1 MSDCYLT
8 SRAVQPE
15 PIPSTMLAT
24 VPCAT
29 TYGVEAHIVSVE
41 TNVAFGLPRF
51 FLSGLPDRAV
61 SESANRVEAA
71 LKNSGREFPRGRITV
86 NLAPA
91 DLPKEGSAFD
101 LPIAVGLLVA
111 SGQLRTAQLAGSLL
125 LGELALDGTLRPVK
139 GVLPVALEA
148 RERGF
153 RHILLPA
160 ANAREASVVRGIRV
174 FGFDTLE
181 QVCSW
186 LEMPDT
192 GKAVQ
197 TDIESLFAA
206 SKNRQG
212 GDFGDVRGQENVK
225 RALEIAAAGGHN
237 IILVGP
243 PGSGKTMMARKGC
256 PPSYPR

>member
-91 DLPKEGSAFD
+91 DLPKMRAVPST

-111 SGQLRTAQLAGSLL
+111 SGQLRNG
-125 LGELALDGTLRPVK
+125 
-139 GVLPVALEA
+139 
-148 RERGF
+148 
-153 RHILLPA
+153 PA
-160 ANAREASVVRGIRV
+160 CRKPTSG
-174 FGFDTLE
+174 
-181 QVCSW
+181 
-186 LEMPDT
+186 
-192 GKAVQ
+192 
-197 TDIESLFAA
+197 
-206 SKNRQG
+206 
-212 GDFGDVRGQENVK
+212 
-225 RALEIAAAGGHN
+225 RA
-237 IILVGP
+237 
-243 PGSGKTMMARKGC
+243 C
-256 PPSYPR
+256 P